1 MLQNTRKISQIPIWW
16 HQSKIQNIFW
26 QQFLPCRIGN
36 EFFIFPV
43 EGFQFSKFHENEAI
57 HDKRNFKRGL
67 TVTFNVK
74 NLKNCWCSKFFVFL
88 FIYLFFWV
96 GKKPNYL
103 KIFLNITEITKF
115 GENIKFGKGLL
126 LSSWKGSYNENNQNV
141 AWKVCR
147 HLVIHR
153 NTLTC
158 NNICN
163 TSKTTS
169 YYVISDW

>member
-1 MLQNTRKISQIPIWW
+1 MNFLYSQWRVFNFLNFMKMRPNMTNATFREVWQW
-16 HQSKIQNIFW
+16 HSTSKIWKITDAAN
-26 QQFLPCRIGN
+26 
-36 EFFIFPV
+36 
-43 EGFQFSKFHENEAI
+43 FSC
-57 HDKRNFKRGL
+57 L
-67 TVTFNVK
+67 
-74 NLKNCWCSKFFVFL
+74 FL

-169 YYVISDW
+169 YSVICDW

>member
-1 MLQNTRKISQIPIWW
+1 MTNATFREVWQW
-16 HQSKIQNIFW
+16 HSTSKIWKITDAAN
-26 QQFLPCRIGN
+26 
-36 EFFIFPV
+36 
-43 EGFQFSKFHENEAI
+43 FSC
-57 HDKRNFKRGL
+57 L
-67 TVTFNVK
+67 
-74 NLKNCWCSKFFVFL
+74 FL

-103 KIFLNITEITKF
+103 KIFLNISEITKF
-115 GENIKFGKGLL
+115 GKNIKFGKGLL

-153 NTLTC
+153 NTLTY

-163 TSKTTS
+163 TGKTTS
-169 YYVISDW
+169 YSVICDW